1 MMTLSVSP
9 SCFCLLRSG
18 ELGLQMRATM
28 PPSLSMVK
36 TDPRLT

>member
-1 MMTLSVSP
+1 MITLSVSP

-28 PPSLSMVK
+28 PSLSMVK